1 MVVAESASQ
10 NNRFSFKLT
19 VETHDKTEGVCIE
32 AVLAQAG
39 RTKTLELLLASFQ
52 VNPEIGSSTFLA
64 HQTVQESVSRHR
76 QTTVKRIYR
85 CVEVL
90 QRYGRSTAGG
100 EDIRCGI
107 KKLRLIRNGKFFFLK
122 NVKCKTFFGFLDF
135 AVGDSRND
143 QIGINSP
150 YVRESCL
157 NANLRRFIHKLKFPI
172 DARTVLRQGNQFL
185 ACPTARP
192 AVGIRVA
199 GCVIT
204 FDDSVF
210 TGILEVAKNQ
220 SRGRIYC
227 NFGIFVVCGKCAL
240 SVGEDRG
247 VNDGC

>member
-1 MVVAESASQ
+1 MVVAEGSAQ
-10 NNRFSFKLT
+10 DDGLIGKLA
-19 VETHDKTEGVCIE
+19 VVAHDKTKCVCIE
-32 AVLAQAG
+32 AMFAQAG
-39 RTKTLELLLASFQ
+39 RTKALVLLLSAVQ
-52 VNPEIGSSTFLA
+52 VNPEIVSVPLLA

-76 QTTVKRIYR
+76 QATLQGIYR

-90 QRYGRSTAGG
+90 QRYGRSTAGC

-107 KKLRLIRNGKFFFLK
+107 KKLRLSRNGKFFVLK
-122 NVKCKTFFGFLDF
+122 NVKCKTFSGFLDF
-135 AVGDSRND
+135 AVGDIRND
-143 QIGINSP
+143 QIRINGP
-150 YVRESCL
+150 YVREGCL

-172 DARTVLRQGNQFL
+172 DARTVLRQGNQFI

-192 AVGIRVA
+192 ASRIGVA
-199 GCVIT
+199 GCVIA

-210 TGILEVAKNQ
+210 TRILEVAQDQ
-220 SRGRIYC
+220 SRSRIYG

>member
-1 MVVAESASQ
+1 MFAA
-10 NNRFSFKLT
+10 F
-19 VETHDKTEGVCIE
+19 H
-32 AVLAQAG
+32 
-39 RTKTLELLLASFQ
+39 
-52 VNPEIGSSTFLA
+52 VNPEIFSSIFLA
-64 HQTVQESVSRHR
+64 HQTVQESVSGHR
-76 QTTVKRIYR
+76 QTTLKRIYR

-90 QRYGRSTAGG
+90 QRYGSRTADG

-107 KKLRLIRNGKFFFLK
+107 KKLRLIRNGQFFVLQ
-122 NVKCKTFFGFLDF
+122 NVKCKTFFSFLDF
-135 AVGDSRND
+135 AVGDIRND
-143 QIGINSP
+143 QIRINGP
-150 YVRESCL
+150 YVREGCL

-210 TGILEVAKNQ
+210 TRILEVAKNQ
-220 SRGRIYC
+220 SRGRIYG